1 MPYNTSTGSA
11 LRNFNARPQAAGS
24 VAVVTPP
31 FSGKVNPT
39 HRSAKTS
46 PTSKEFGSDMQFS
59 PRRSFQQHQDHAV
72 DHRCQ
77 CPEGDDRPGH
87 GEHLRRHTGDESL
100 WLCQDRHTIF
110 LEIFSAASKVGGAYC
125 FSLPLQIQ
133 TRSKYAYLS
142 QSLLKGTHEPA
153 LQNS

>member
-1 MPYNTSTGSA
+1 MAKNNNFLLNLKMPYNTSTGSA

-59 PRRSFQQHQDHAV
+59 TADH
-72 DHRCQ
+72 
-77 CPEGDDRPGH
+77 
-87 GEHLRRHTGDESL
+87 
-100 WLCQDRHTIF
+100 F
-110 LEIFSAASKVGGAYC
+110 
-125 FSLPLQIQ
+125 
-133 TRSKYAYLS
+133 
-142 QSLLKGTHEPA
+142 
-153 LQNS
+153 NSIRITP